1 MEKIHSMLSES
12 IFSVRITPVF
22 LFKVS
27 RRMKKIFCMRSVVC
41 ALLFTLSLCVPTAFA
56 HDESPKSNRHGVNT
70 EMVTQVKAWL
80 KLLTEE
86 QRESAC
92 FPFESDERLNWHFV
106 PRERLGLPLKA
117 MDLKQRRAA
126 YRLMQTGLS
135 HQGYLKA
142 TTIMSLESILRELE
156 KDRPGNEDRR
166 DPEKYWFSVFGVPS
180 ETEPWGWRLEG
191 HHVSINFSSVSG
203 AVAAAT
209 PLFLGSSPAEIR
221 TGPRAGQR
229 VLAAEEDMARKLIV
243 SLQGNHAERSV
254 IASEAPDEVL
264 TVPDASLDLGEPQGV
279 SEEEMDSIQQALFR
293 RLVEQIVRTLR
304 GELADDVLAGISDN
318 EWKELS
324 FAWAGS
330 FKRGQG
336 HYYRIQG
343 PSFIIEYD
351 NTQNEANHAHV
362 VWHSLDNNF
371 GLDALR
377 RHYESQHDQPQASV
391 NKKNQP

>member
-1 MEKIHSMLSES
+1 MEKIHSMLVES
-12 IFSVRITPVF
+12 KVSVRTTPVF

-27 RRMKKIFCMRSVVC
+27 RRMKKSFRMRSVVC

-209 PLFLGSSPAEIR
+209 PLFLGASPAEIR

-264 TVPDASLDLGEPQGV
+264 TVPDASLDLGVPQGV
-279 SEEEMDSIQQALFR
+279 SEEEMDPTQQALFR

-330 FKRGQG
+330 FERGRG

-391 NKKNQP
+391 NKKN

>member
-1 MEKIHSMLSES
+1 MEKIPSMSSES
-12 IFSVRITPVF
+12 ILSVRINPVF

-27 RRMKKIFCMRSVVC
+27 RRMKKSFRMRFVVC
-41 ALLFTLSLCVPTAFA
+41 VLLFNLSLCVPTAFG
-56 HDESPKSNRHGVNT
+56 HDESPESNQHGVNA
-70 EMVTQVKAWL
+70 EMVAQVKAWL

-126 YRLMQTGLS
+126 YRLLQTGLS

-142 TTIMSLESILRELE
+142 TTIMSLESVLRELE

-180 ETEPWGWRLEG
+180 ETDPWGWRLEG

-203 AVAAAT
+203 AIAAAT
-209 PLFLGSSPAEIR
+209 PLFLGASPAEVR

-243 SLQGNHAERSV
+243 SLQGNHAERAV

-264 TVPDASLDLGEPQGV
+264 TVPDASLDLGVPQGV
-279 SEEEMDSIQQALFR
+279 SEEEMDPAQQALFR
-293 RLVEQIVRTLR
+293 RLVEQVVRTLR
-304 GELADDVLAGISDN
+304 GELADDVLAEISEN
-318 EWKELS
+318 EWEQLT

-330 FKRGQG
+330 FERGRG
-336 HYYRIQG
+336 HYYRIHG
-343 PSFIIEYD
+343 SSFLIEYD

-362 VWHSLDNNF
+362 VWHSLENNF

-377 RHYESQHDQPQASV
+377 RHYESQHDVPRASDS
-391 NKKNQP
+391 NSKP